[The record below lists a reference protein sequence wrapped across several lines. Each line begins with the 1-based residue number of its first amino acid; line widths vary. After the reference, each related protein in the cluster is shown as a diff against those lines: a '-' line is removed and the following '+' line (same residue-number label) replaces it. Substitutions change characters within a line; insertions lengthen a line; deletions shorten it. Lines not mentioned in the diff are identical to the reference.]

1 MAMKSQASEKWIEIA
16 RVGRFRDSGGVWHD
30 FNQSRLEKIAAGYDP
45 QRNQAPLVI
54 GHPALDSP
62 AHGWVEALKIENDR
76 LLAKPAYVTEEI
88 KRAVDNGL
96 YKYVSMSLYQ
106 DDRLRHI
113 GILGGHPPAID
124 GLAPISFSG
133 EAALTIE
140 FGGGRDPETVEEKPK
155 GSQMTIEELT
165 RQLADLQSQMAAAA
179 QEKAAAIQA
188 QAALKDELAKAK
200 SGAEKSAAD
209 FAAYREKQDK
219 EILSARLDQ
228 LVKDGKVPP
237 AEKEAVAKTAE
248 ALRQVGSMSFADSS
262 ENALETFL
270 KALEARRPAEL
281 FRNFS
286 APAAD
291 AGGAAP
297 GKPLSA
303 KL

>member
-1 MAMKSQASEKWIEIA
+1 MNGKSQASEKWIEIA

-30 FNQSRLEKIAAGYDP
+30 FGQARLEKIAAGYDP

-62 AHGWVEALKIENDR
+62 AHGWIEALKVENDR

-96 YKYVSMSLYQ
+96 YKYVSMSLYP
-106 DDRLRHI
+106 DNRLRHI
-113 GILGGHPPAID
+113 GILGGAPPAID

-133 EAALTIE
+133 KAALTIE
-140 FGGGRDPETVEEKPK
+140 FGGCSEPQPVAPETK
-155 GSQMTIEELT
+155 GSQMTNEELT
-165 RQLADLQSQMAAAA
+165 RQIADLQSKLAAVD
-179 QEKAAAIQA
+179 QEKAAALA
-188 QAALKDELAKAK
+188 ELAKAK
-200 SGAEKSAAD
+200 AGAEKSAAD
-209 FAAYREKQDK
+209 FAAWREKQDK

-248 ALRQVGSMSFADSS
+248 ALRQVGTMSFADSS

-281 FRNFS
+281 FQNFN

-291 AGGAAP
+291 AGGAAT